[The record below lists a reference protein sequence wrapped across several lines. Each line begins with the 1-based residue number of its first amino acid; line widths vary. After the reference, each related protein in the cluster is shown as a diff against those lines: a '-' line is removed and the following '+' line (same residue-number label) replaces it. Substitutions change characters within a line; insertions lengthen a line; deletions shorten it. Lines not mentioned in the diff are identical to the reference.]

1 VDGQKEIERDIERN
15 DCMKFVGLA
24 GRLEIYIRVNFS
36 PKSTGQ
42 DNRLKTQVVFLYVT
56 EFLLFSGHIILV
68 FRAFKD

>member
-1 VDGQKEIERDIERN
+1 
-15 DCMKFVGLA
+15 MKFVGLA